1 MGKNIY
7 FECRGEP
14 RKADVGEMNTNNV
27 LYRRGQPADY
37 FIMILEG
44 RALAI
49 VTKENQEYD
58 AGPFCCFGV
67 KALNMDNEPNE
78 NGIQN

>member
-7 FECRGEP
+7 FESKGEA
-14 RKADVGEMNTNNV
+14 RKADVCEMDSNNV

-44 RALAI
+44 RALVI

-58 AGPFCCFGV
+58 AGPFCYYGV
-67 KALNMDNEPNE
+67 NALNMDDKSNE
-78 NGIQN
+78 NGIH